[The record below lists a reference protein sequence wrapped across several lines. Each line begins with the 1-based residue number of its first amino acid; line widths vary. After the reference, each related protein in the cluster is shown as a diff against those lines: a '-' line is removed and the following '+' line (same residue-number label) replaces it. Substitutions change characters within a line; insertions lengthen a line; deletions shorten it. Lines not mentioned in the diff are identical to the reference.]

1 MLYLPDPVVDYIYKL
16 TVEHY
21 SPAYLLVNKDGRL
34 SDWGGKVSLYGLTNL
49 QQGEY
54 VEQQVLFLAGL
65 LPVSG
70 LPIFLPC
77 VKMESGISADVHIFS
92 TQEGDWVLLLDA
104 SLYENQHSLAQ
115 QKVNDLSLIRQQ
127 QAKGLNQ
134 HLQQHVQTLPPEFIH
149 LLERGERREVTIL
162 LVKICAFDSYIEA
175 NAAPVVLTTLN
186 SYVSSIMQPLLDEGG
201 MVDKIKGDAVMSL
214 FGVLPV
220 IGSPPALALKA
231 ALRIIEA
238 VREIG
243 TVRRTDSYLAFDS
256 GIVITSGSVVL
267 GVIGSQ
273 SQKTFI
279 AAGEVVHLAEK
290 LGYQLRPNE
299 ILIDEN
305 TFNQLEHSQQYFSIT
320 STLNAEPVRIYSYLI
335 K

>member
-34 SDWGGKVSLYGLTNL
+34 SHWGGKVSLYGLTNL

-92 TQEGDWVLLLDA
+92 AEEGDWVLLLDA

-134 HLQQHVQTLPPEFIH
+134 HLQQYVQTLSPFLH

-220 IGSPPALALKA
+220 IGSPPVLALKA

-243 TVRRTDSYLAFDS
+243 TVRRTDNYLAFDT

-279 AAGEVVHLAEK
+279 AAGEVVHLAEQ
-290 LGYQLRPNE
+290 LGCQLRPNE

-320 STLNAEPVRIYSYLI
+320 STLNAESVRIYSYLI
-335 K
+335 T